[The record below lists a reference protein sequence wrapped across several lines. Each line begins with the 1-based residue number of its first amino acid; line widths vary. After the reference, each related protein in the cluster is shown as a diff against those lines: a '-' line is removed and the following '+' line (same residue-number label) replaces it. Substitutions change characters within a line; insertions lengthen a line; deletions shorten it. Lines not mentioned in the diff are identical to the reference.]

1 MKKTLPASPEDAA
14 SRPAYGAR
22 ITLLTK
28 NPNQTTT
35 MTAITSYLR
44 HLIVTGILIVI
55 ERAKLPIEGSE
66 DAAHAIALLV
76 IDTLTWAIVK
86 YAPEIAKRLGIT
98 ALILIP
104 ALFILPSCT
113 IAIDPITG
121 RPSVGTDPAAVAALA
136 EAVAD
141 KVNGRIE
148 ATK

>member
-1 MKKTLPASPEDAA
+1 
-14 SRPAYGAR
+14 
-22 ITLLTK
+22 
-28 NPNQTTT
+28 

-76 IDTLTWAIVK
+76 IGTLTWAIVK

-104 ALFILPSCT
+104 ALFFLPSCT

-141 KVNGRIE
+141 KVNERIE

>member
-1 MKKTLPASPEDAA
+1 
-14 SRPAYGAR
+14 
-22 ITLLTK
+22 
-28 NPNQTTT
+28 

-44 HLIVTGILIVI
+44 HLIVTGILIII

-76 IDTLTWAIVK
+76 IGTLTWAIVK

-104 ALFILPSCT
+104 TLFFFLPSCT

-141 KVNGRIE
+141 KVNERIE

>member
-1 MKKTLPASPEDAA
+1 
-14 SRPAYGAR
+14 
-22 ITLLTK
+22 
-28 NPNQTTT
+28 